1 MDIVID
7 LHVSGN
13 MPDTGRIVAADCHSA
28 VVDTSAGLALCVQSM
43 TAHPLAVVIGDLAV
57 MRTCPHALRGIVRA
71 YMLRTRI
78 G

>member
-13 MPDTGRIVAADCHSA
+13 MPDTGHIVAANCHSA
-28 VVDTSAGLALCVQSM
+28 VVDTRAGLALCVQSM
-43 TAHPLAVVIGDLAV
+43 TTHPLAVVIGDLAV
-57 MRTCPHALRGIVRA
+57 MRTCPHELRSIVRA
-71 YMLRTRI
+71 YMLRTRV

>member
-13 MPDTGRIVAADCHSA
+13 MPDTGRIVAADCRSA
-28 VVDTSAGLALCVQSM
+28 VVDTIAGLALCVQSM
-43 TAHPLAVVIGDLAV
+43 TPHPLAVVIGDLAV
-57 MRTCPHALRGIVRA
+57 MRTCPHELRAIVQA
-71 YMLRTRI
+71 YMLRTRV

>member
-13 MPDTGRIVAADCHSA
+13 MPDTGRIVAANCHSA
-28 VVDTSAGLALCVQSM
+28 VVDTRAGLALCVQSM
-43 TAHPLAVVIGDLAV
+43 TTHPLAVVVGDLAV
-57 MRTCPHALRGIVRA
+57 MQTCPHELRAIVCA
-71 YMLRTRI
+71 YMLRTRV